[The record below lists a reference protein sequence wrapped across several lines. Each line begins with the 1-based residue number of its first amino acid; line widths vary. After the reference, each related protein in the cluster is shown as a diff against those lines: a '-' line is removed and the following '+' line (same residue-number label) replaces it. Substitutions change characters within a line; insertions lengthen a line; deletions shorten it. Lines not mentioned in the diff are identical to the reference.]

1 MKRGYIDAF
10 YIEKN
15 VLFSDFC
22 RLLVKVEHEE
32 LFTTAPI
39 GSVLSRVNQNNLHT
53 DPDISVKSI
62 LESREK
68 LAYYDSISNFL
79 EFEEYKACSVST
91 LLVK

>member
-1 MKRGYIDAF
+1 MKKSYIDVF
-10 YIEKN
+10 HKEKN

-53 DPDISVKSI
+53 DPYISVKSI
-62 LESREK
+62 LESRKK